1 MKPLAIYLIL
11 IIILLGISSHME
23 GQTSHSSSNPVFLN
37 HIYYS
42 LSDSLISLEQNA
54 ARMESKTK
62 GMGYGGSEGGFYMD
76 GAKSNVRIRAGDS
89 LHFSIKMN
97 MAMMDPS
104 MIVKLYKF
112 DSKNGNREAILS
124 SQGGM
129 FSRGKSKS
137 TASEISFNILKS
149 GSEDYIMMPASRLAP
164 GEYGFIN
171 TMMMNGSGRDMSY
184 TVFTFGV
191 DWLVQR
197 PDRFSII

>member
-1 MKPLAIYLIL
+1 MKPLAINLIL
-11 IIILLGISSHME
+11 ILILLGITARME
-23 GQTSHSSSNPVFLN
+23 GQTSHATTSPVFLN

-42 LSDSLISLEQNA
+42 LPDSTISLEQNL

-76 GAKSNVRIRAGDS
+76 GAKSNMRIRAGDS
-89 LHFSIKMN
+89 IRFIVKMN

-104 MIVKLYKF
+104 MMMKLYKF
-112 DSKNGNREAILS
+112 DSKNGNREAIVS

-129 FSRGKSKS
+129 FSGGKSKH
-137 TASEISFNILKS
+137 TASEISFNIMKS
-149 GSEDYIMMPASRLAP
+149 GSEDYIMMPAARLLP

-171 TMMMNGSGRDMSY
+171 MMMVSGGGRDASY

-191 DWLVQR
+191 D
-197 PDRFSII
+197 D

>member
-1 MKPLAIYLIL
+1 MKPLAIYFILIL
-11 IIILLGISSHME
+11 ILLGMASRME
-23 GQTSHSSSNPVFLN
+23 GQTSHSASSPAFIN

-42 LSDSLISLEQNA
+42 LSDSLISLEQNG

-62 GMGYGGSEGGFYMD
+62 AMGYGGSEGGFYMD
-76 GAKSNVRIRAGDS
+76 GAKSNMRIHASDS
-89 LHFSIKMN
+89 IRFMVKMN

-104 MIVKLYKF
+104 MMIKLYKF

-129 FSRGKSKS
+129 FSGGKSKH
-137 TASEISFNILKS
+137 TTSEISFNIMKS

-171 TMMMNGSGRDMSY
+171 MMMANGGGRDASY
-184 TVFTFGV
+184 TVFAFGV
-191 DWLVQR
+191 D
-197 PDRFSII
+197 

>member
-11 IIILLGISSHME
+11 ILILVGFASRVE
-23 GQTSHSSSNPVFLN
+23 AQTSHSASSPVFLN

-42 LSDSLISLEQNA
+42 QPDTLISLEQSA

-76 GAKSNVRIRAGDS
+76 GAKSNVRIRSGDS
-89 LHFSIKMN
+89 LQFRVKMN

-104 MIVKLYKF
+104 MMVKLYKF
-112 DSKNGNREAILS
+112 DSKNGNRQAIVS

-129 FSRGKSKS
+129 FSGGKSKH
-137 TASEISFNILKS
+137 TASEVSFNIMKS
-149 GSEDYIMMPASRLAP
+149 GSEDYIMMPAFRLAP

-171 TMMMNGSGRDMSY
+171 MMMVNGGGRDASY
-184 TVFTFGV
+184 PVFAFGV
-191 DWLVQR
+191 D
-197 PDRFSII
+197 